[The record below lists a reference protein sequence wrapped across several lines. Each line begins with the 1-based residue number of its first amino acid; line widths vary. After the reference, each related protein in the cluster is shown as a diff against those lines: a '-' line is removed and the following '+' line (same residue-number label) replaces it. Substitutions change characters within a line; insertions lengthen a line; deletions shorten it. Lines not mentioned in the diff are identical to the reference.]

1 MSWLTEDID
10 IVLMAAFAITFLL
23 LFIKN
28 IAAFVIRKPIPGL
41 KRIWTRQS
49 KNHP

>member
-1 MSWLTEDID
+1 MSWLTEDIE
-10 IVLMAAFAITFLL
+10 IVLMAAFALTFLL

-28 IAAFVIRKPIPGL
+28 IAALVIRRPMPGL
-41 KRIWTRQS
+41 KRIWPRQS

>member
-10 IVLMAAFAITFLL
+10 LVLMAVFAITFLL

-28 IAAFVIRKPIPGL
+28 IAVLIIRKPIPGL
-41 KRIWTRQS
+41 KRIWPRQS